1 MIALSHQA
9 QMEVIN
15 STFKICEFTGL
26 SELGTEVIKAFII
39 PKIRAI
45 GERIELYL
53 DGTGQ
58 ANADRI
64 AASHIKQLT
73 IVRLSFKF
81 FHSRSKNTILIAESY
96 GSYTESDTPTAW

>member
-1 MIALSHQA
+1 MTYYFFFIL
-9 QMEVIN
+9 
-15 STFKICEFTGL
+15 FRKITGL

-73 IVRLSFKF
+73 IVRLSLKPF
-81 FHSRSKNTILIAESY
+81 SSASSYVSILIAESHGPY
-96 GSYTESDTPTAW
+96 IESDTPTA

>member
-1 MIALSHQA
+1 
-9 QMEVIN
+9 
-15 STFKICEFTGL
+15 
-26 SELGTEVIKAFII
+26 LGTEVIKAFII

-73 IVRLSFKF
+73 IVCLPLKMFS
-81 FHSRSKNTILIAESY
+81 SASSYVPILIAESHGAY
-96 GSYTESDTPTAW
+96 IESDATTA

>member
-1 MIALSHQA
+1 MILSIFQFC
-9 QMEVIN
+9 QI
-15 STFKICEFTGL
+15 TGL

-73 IVRLSFKF
+73 IVCLPLKF
-81 FHSRSKNTILIAESY
+81 FHPSA
-96 GSYTESDTPTAW
+96 PMF

>member
-1 MIALSHQA
+1 MPLASFYHALVGS
-9 QMEVIN
+9 
-15 STFKICEFTGL
+15 SK
-26 SELGTEVIKAFII
+26 LGTEVIKAFII

-45 GERIELYL
+45 GGRIELYL

-73 IVRLSFKF
+73 ICRANRLISLTITA
-81 FHSRSKNTILIAESY
+81 RSSGNL
-96 GSYTESDTPTAW
+96 GRLFTAP